1 MQPLLGRRRLLSGA
15 GAALLLGAL
24 QGCSAGGWSAMG
36 GSARRTGSP
45 APVRFT
51 PIRAQVDRIT
61 RITVCT
67 RPFRAEGPR
76 LDVESVGSKTV
87 VHNYGHG
94 GSGWSL
100 SWGSSAIAIAKAM
113 ATGERNVGVIG
124 CGALGLTS
132 ALLLQ
137 RAGAAVTIYAREL
150 PPNVRSSL
158 ATGLW
163 TPDSRICLQQNA
175 STAFKQLW
183 QRMAR
188 QSFDTYQSYLGLP
201 GTPVEFI
208 DSYYVSDDPAS
219 RRRESQADSRPAFAE
234 LQRELIGDLIPHSV
248 DFDPGSHSLG
258 RRYLRRNSQMMFN
271 LSSYTRMLLADFA
284 ANGGKI
290 EIAEF
295 HAPDDLA
302 RLREKTLINATGYG
316 ARALFG
322 DESITPVR
330 GQLTRVIP
338 QPEIDYGLFYKGVSF
353 VPRRDGLV
361 FQAVGDNDY
370 YGFDDATVV
379 PDLAEA
385 DHAVNTIAALFAES
399 SAI

>member
-1 MQPLLGRRRLLSGA
+1 MQTLLERRRLLTGA
-15 GAALLLGAL
+15 GAALVLGAL
-24 QGCSAGGWSAMG
+24 DGCAAGGWSTRHEG
-36 GSARRTGSP
+36 RP
-45 APVRFT
+45 APLKFAPV
-51 PIRAQVDRIT
+51 RAQVDRIT

-76 LDVESVGSKTV
+76 LDVESIGAKTV

-113 ATGERNVGVIG
+113 ATGQRNVGVIG

-137 RAGAAVTIYAREL
+137 QAGAGVTIYAKEL

-163 TPDSRICLQQNA
+163 TPDSRICLEENA
-175 STAFKQLW
+175 SPAFKQRW

-188 QSFDTYQSYLGLP
+188 QSYETYQSYLGLP

-208 DSYYVSDDPAS
+208 DSYLVSDDPAR
-219 RRRESQADSRPAFAE
+219 RRREPQADSRPAFAE
-234 LQRELIGDLIPHSV
+234 LQHELIGDLIPRSV
-248 DFDPGSHSLG
+248 DFDPGTHTLG

-271 LSSYTRMLLADFA
+271 LSSYTRMLLADFT

-295 HAPDDLA
+295 HSPQELT
-302 RLREKTLINATGYG
+302 LLPEKTLINATGYG

-338 QPEIDYGLFYKGVSF
+338 QPEVGYGLFYKGVSL

-361 FQAVGDNDY
+361 FQAVGDSDY
-370 YGFDDATVV
+370 YGFDDATAV
-379 PDLAEA
+379 PDRTEAE
-385 DHAVNTIAALFAES
+385 HAVNTIAALFA
-399 SAI
+399 

>member
-1 MQPLLGRRRLLSGA
+1 L
-15 GAALLLGAL
+15 
-24 QGCSAGGWSAMG
+24 
-36 GSARRTGSP
+36 
-45 APVRFT
+45 
-51 PIRAQVDRIT
+51 
-61 RITVCT
+61 
-67 RPFRAEGPR
+67 E
-76 LDVESVGSKTV
+76 VESVGNKTI

-100 SWGSSAIAIAKAM
+100 SWGSSAIATAKAM

-137 RAGAAVTIYAREL
+137 RAGAGVTIYAREL

-175 STAFKQLW
+175 TPAFKQLW
-183 QRMAR
+183 QQMAR
-188 QSFDTYQSYLGLP
+188 QSFDTYQSFLGIP
-201 GTPVEFI
+201 GSPVEFI
-208 DSYYVSDDPAS
+208 DSYYVSDDPAN
-219 RRRESQADSRPAFAE
+219 RRRESQPDSRPAFAE
-234 LQRELIGDLIPHSV
+234 LQRELIGDLMPHSV
-248 DFDPGSHSLG
+248 DFEPGSHSLG
-258 RRYLRRNSQMMFN
+258 QRYLRRNSLMMFN
-271 LSSYTRMLLADFA
+271 LSSYTRTLLGDFTG
-284 ANGGKI
+284 NGGRI

-322 DESITPVR
+322 DESLTPVR
-330 GQLTRVIP
+330 GQLARVIP
-338 QPEIDYGLFYKGVSF
+338 QPEVNYGLFYKGVSF

-370 YGFDDATVV
+370 YGFDDATTL
-379 PDLAEA
+379 PDRAEA
-385 DHAVNTIAALFAES
+385 ELAVNTIGALFNA
-399 SAI
+399 